1 MLNQEEPCTIEELL
15 DEEDGCISMCRAA
28 TPKLIEFVC
37 DKEVLAKLI
46 AYSCKTPPEMATH
59 QQSHKFPF
67 YAADVLTSN
76 ITILQAI
83 TEGGWPKK
91 KEEESEEEKKSD
103 KSESN
108 EFENSAENKMVQ
120 SILNKQNENDKKE
133 KVEKL
138 VEELDQDLETVDAEN
153 KEGQDAKGESKVPT

>member
-1 MLNQEEPCTIEELL
+1 MLSQEEPCSIEELL
-15 DEEDGCISMCRAA
+15 DEEEGCISMCRAA

-46 AYSCKTPPEMATH
+46 AYSCKTPLEMATH

-120 SILNKQNENDKKE
+120 SILNKQNEN
-133 KVEKL
+133 V
-138 VEELDQDLETVDAEN
+138 
-153 KEGQDAKGESKVPT
+153 SRF